1 MAAPV
6 PGGADWMD
14 GGAQANFGVAS
25 GRSGSPSSLLAIPG
39 SGELAGTQ
47 DWTMPQLGGIEQK
60 VSALSRRTAAEFRKA
75 EKERS
80 EHARR
85 LEALEELCRQ
95 ALGNLDYRLDQARV
109 DAAQEVE
116 KATHR
121 VRGRLEQEM
130 QKLAEGLE
138 RHTTE
143 ARDQRQGNS
152 DSIRN
157 LGKRVEGWHANLEE
171 LKSWRRETEE
181 QLAEFLEASRSRT
194 VSHYGPSHSPGD
206 LSEQLDE
213 QLEVAL
219 ARDRKQAQERL
230 RSSCAEITAHLNDM
244 RRELVE
250 QRRVAELVARDA
262 EERHDRLKRE
272 VAARHSD
279 LETQVAELGGALA
292 SRLQSKMAAMTK
304 VVNERVE
311 DVGGDFKKRL
321 GAVAESVTVLESSSE
336 WLGGQVQL
344 WRREN
349 AELHSELSSLKDP
362 SNREFGQILTLAREE
377 ARTVHLE
384 VMSLDTRVAAIEER
398 ITDDPSRRRYESML
412 RVSEKG

>member
-1 MAAPV
+1 
-6 PGGADWMD
+6 
-14 GGAQANFGVAS
+14 
-25 GRSGSPSSLLAIPG
+25 
-39 SGELAGTQ
+39 
-47 DWTMPQLGGIEQK
+47 MPQLGGIKQK
-60 VSALSRRTAAEFRKA
+60 VSVLSRRTAAEFRKA

-181 QLAEFLEASRSRT
+181 QLAE
-194 VSHYGPSHSPGD
+194 
-206 LSEQLDE
+206 
-213 QLEVAL
+213 
-219 ARDRKQAQERL
+219 
-230 RSSCAEITAHLNDM
+230 
-244 RRELVE
+244 
-250 QRRVAELVARDA
+250 LVARDA

-279 LETQVAELGGALA
+279 LETQVAELG
-292 SRLQSKMAAMTK
+292 
-304 VVNERVE
+304 
-311 DVGGDFKKRL
+311 
-321 GAVAESVTVLESSSE
+321 
-336 WLGGQVQL
+336 
-344 WRREN
+344 
-349 AELHSELSSLKDP
+349 
-362 SNREFGQILTLAREE
+362 
-377 ARTVHLE
+377 
-384 VMSLDTRVAAIEER
+384 
-398 ITDDPSRRRYESML
+398 
-412 RVSEKG
+412 